1 MVCMQSRFTGNR
13 LESVSSGAFLKDSGM
28 QTWELQINSKQNQ
41 RLVSEVLFGKV
52 AVLIKEFRVRGH
64 LSFYFWMT
72 NYPVT
77 MYVNLF
83 SSCRNKMWLFVVSA
97 RFVTP
102 QEGSG
107 E

>member
-52 AVLIKEFRVRGH
+52 AVLIKEFRVSGA
-64 LSFYFWMT
+64 FVF
-72 NYPVT
+72 
-77 MYVNLF
+77 LF
-83 SSCRNKMWLFVVSA
+83 F
-97 RFVTP
+97 
-102 QEGSG
+102 
-107 E
+107 